1 MVGPLGFKQL
11 RTSDL
16 SGEIV
21 EDDKVLTVSVDGKV
35 FDCTGEE
42 LKALKTVE
50 GLLELEV
57 RDSAGQSSTL
67 YATKAEFTKLVTD
80 EKLAGFPSTRGRRP
94 GYRPTNGNGHSG

>member
-1 MVGPLGFKQL
+1 MGFKQL

-57 RDSAGQSSTL
+57 RDSGGQSWTL
-67 YATKAEFTKLVTD
+67 YATKAEFGKLVTD
-80 EKLAGFPSTRGRRP
+80 EKLASFDAVRGRRS
-94 GYRPTNGNGHSG
+94 GFRPSANGNGHSA